1 MFVLLVLD
9 KAINMKLHLTSKAL
23 LLLFAFGILSSG
35 CQTET
40 KKTNNTK
47 HFDNSD
53 AFNSLSDG
61 FTDTFYRIPSPEDLF
76 DLVSAGNVAYEPSVL
91 NPTINVEKYIDTKSK
106 EFNFGVYSAD
116 LAYTSAFQRY
126 QESYDYIETVRKL
139 SSEIG
144 ISSVFDEATLA
155 RVHNIFENSDSLMNV
170 TNNTYRRFVRHLEQ
184 NDRGKTLALVSAG
197 GWVESLYIVVN
208 LVGEYKENDIN
219 VQRIADQKLTFE
231 NLMDYLIQYK
241 SDKNISSILIE
252 LSSIKEA
259 YDSLKKEK
267 TDKEATKKQGDTFV
281 VGGNSKIV
289 ITKEQ
294 FEALKIAIVKVR
306 TKLALN
312 E

>member
-1 MFVLLVLD
+1 MFVLLAPD
-9 KAINMKLHLTSKAL
+9 KAIDMKLHLFSKTFF
-23 LLLFAFGILSSG
+23 LLFALGLLGSG
-35 CQTET
+35 CQTDTKE
-40 KKTNNTK
+40 KKTTK

-53 AFNSLSDG
+53 AFNSLGDG
-61 FTDTFYRIPSPEDLF
+61 FSDTFYRIPSPEDLF

-91 NPTINVEKYIDTKSK
+91 NPTANAEKYIDTKSK

-144 ISSVFDEATLA
+144 IASVFDEATLA

-219 VQRIADQKLTFE
+219 IQRIADQKLTFE

-267 TDKEATKKQGDTFV
+267 TESTTTKKDDKYV

-294 FEALKIAIVKVR
+294 FDNLKLAIVKVR
-306 TKLALN
+306 TKLTIN